1 MATTER
7 SESELASL
15 KRVASELA
23 AGRKERPTTVHL
35 LAAVAGRAGVASRL
49 LVDRGLDKEGLLKA
63 GRSFDEEIPDALER
77 ALAHARDVAKRSRG
91 AVSTDGTDRRQP
103 SISPDSKLLMLEA
116 SSLHLLVAL
125 LGERRFAAF
134 RALALSGVDAVRLRS
149 SALTLAM
156 GVVPARREVVRAEL
170 ALGPRWRRHARLR
183 LRPRA
188 RRRRRSLPAGR
199 AHRRSAAAT
208 PALPR
213 GATPQEKSPP
223 HRHRASR
230 RRHEPTGTAKP
241 VSTAPPASSRPS
253 AAPPSGPRG
262 ERGGRPNGA
271 RPSAK
276 LDPDHRAAHLRDRAR
291 ARALGAPAR
300 RRA

>member
-1 MATTER
+1 VATTER

-103 SISPDSKLLMLEA
+103 SISPDSKLLLLEA

-170 ALGPRWRRHARLR
+170 APRPALPPARS
-183 LRPRA
+183 PAPAPA
-188 RRRRRSLPAGR
+188 RSSAPPLAPPAGR

-208 PALPR
+208 RAAARDHASGEEHAAPASGVAPEARAR
-213 GATPQEKSPP
+213 GHCEAGLDGAPGLVSAQ
-223 HRHRASR
+223 RRACV
-230 RRHEPTGTAKP
+230 EPTGRARGPTERR
-241 VSTAPPASSRPS
+241 PAR
-253 AAPPSGPRG
+253 R
-262 ERGGRPNGA
+262 EA
-271 RPSAK
+271 RPGY
-276 LDPDHRAAHLRDRAR
+276 RAAHRRDRAR
-291 ARALGAPAR
+291 ASALGAPAR